1 MNPREKCIPPKNI
14 VGGNKDIIGRLIS
27 INLLTTRIE
36 FHAINLF
43 EKVYMAAM
51 QF

>member
-14 VGGNKDIIGRLIS
+14 VGGNKDIIGSPIS
-27 INLLTTRIE
+27 INLLTTKIE
-36 FHAINLF
+36 FHVTNLI
-43 EKVYMAAM
+43 EKLYMAAI